1 MERRVGIYA
10 LIAPAATLFA
20 TFFIAPFIY
29 FFMISFWQVRSY
41 RLSPDFTFANY
52 AKAVANYVGIGL
64 LTIGVALAVALL
76 SVILALIYTGII
88 RFKAGR
94 FGPVLL
100 YVPLITMF
108 GGYLVK
114 IYAWKTILGNEGI
127 LNTALL
133 AVGLI
138 EQPITALLYSPT
150 AVVLTLLYFLL
161 PFAILPIYASMRGIS
176 DIELDAARDLGA
188 TGWRRLN
195 DIIIPRC
202 RHGLTA
208 GFIVCFL
215 LTVGDYVTPILVG
228 GKVTLIGNLI
238 APQFGQYFNW
248 PLGAAMSFL
257 TLLIAAVVIGLF
269 RAVLAL
275 WQPR

>member
-1 MERRVGIYA
+1 MEQRFAIYA
-10 LIAPAATLFA
+10 LIAPAAALFA
-20 TFFIAPFIY
+20 TFFIAPFVY
-29 FFMISFWQVRSY
+29 FFVISFWQVRSY
-41 RLSPDFTFANY
+41 RLSPDFTIANY
-52 AKAVANYVGIGL
+52 MKAATSYVSIGL
-64 LTIGVALAVALL
+64 LTIGVASAVALL
-76 SVILALIYTGII
+76 SVVLALIYTGII

-94 FGPVLL
+94 FGPFLL

-133 AVGLI
+133 GLGLI
-138 EQPITALLYSPT
+138 EQPITALLYSPG
-150 AVVLTLLYFLL
+150 AVLVTLLYFLL
-161 PFAILPIYASMRGIS
+161 PFAILPIYASMRGIT
-176 DIELDAARDLGA
+176 DIELEAARDLGA

-202 RHGLTA
+202 KHGLIA
-208 GFIVCFL
+208 AFIVCFL

-257 TLLIAAVVIGLF
+257 TLLAAAFMIVLF
-269 RAVLAL
+269 RTLLNA